1 LTVSSISTPS
11 SRRAELGALAG
22 AIRLPVARP
31 PAQVAAAE
39 QGADPATRGVCANEY
54 FSDHNR
60 PRRLGAQHALS
71 ARMTISTAESALLML
86 PRERGISDGFDSLA
100 DSELVAVL
108 LGTGEKGRPVFRV
121 ATDLLEQSGGV
132 VGLAR
137 MGPHA
142 LAQVSG
148 VGLAKAARVGAA
160 FELGRR
166 VLLRSSGTSRL
177 NLASSAEVARWA
189 RLRLSE
195 LDHEQVWMLALD
207 GRNGL
212 RAAKR
217 IAEGG
222 LHGCSVDP
230 RDVLRAAVRE
240 AASAFV
246 LVHNHPSGDPTPSE
260 EDIELTNMVARAASV
275 LGTPLVDHV
284 IIAGGRHTSL
294 FDLGVVAP
302 PEG

>member
-1 LTVSSISTPS
+1 MTSAHASESTF
-11 SRRAELGALAG
+11 L
-22 AIRLPVARP
+22 V
-31 PAQVAAAE
+31 
-39 QGADPATRGVCANEY
+39 
-54 FSDHNR
+54 
-60 PRRLGAQHALS
+60 
-71 ARMTISTAESALLML
+71 L

-100 DSELVAVL
+100 DSELIAVL
-108 LGTGEKGRPVFRV
+108 LGTGEKGRPALRV
-121 ATDLLEQSGGV
+121 AATLLEQSGGL
-132 VGLAR
+132 VGLSR

-142 LAQVSG
+142 LAQVRG
-148 VGLAKAARVGAA
+148 VGLAKAARIAA
-160 FELGRR
+160 GLELGRR
-166 VLLRSSGTSRL
+166 MLVRSNATSRL

-195 LDHEQVWMLALD
+195 LDHEQVWVLALD

-230 RDVLRAAVRE
+230 RDVLRAVVRE

-246 LVHNHPSGDPTPSE
+246 LVHNHPSGDPTPSD
-260 EDIELTNMVARAASV
+260 EDIELTNTVARAASV

-284 IIAGGRHTSL
+284 IIASGGHSSL
-294 FDLGVVAP
+294 FDLGVITA
-302 PEG
+302 